1 MSRVYELHIIVA
13 VIFIGMFNSKPL
25 FLLSLLFCILFSYYY
40 AVIRNKTTFN
50 NVDRLQVYTY
60 TISTIPGAEQKQ
72 EISTIRKQLREKSI
86 LDNRVISS
94 TLIPPENSPDPVK
107 EITTVKVE
115 APRPSLFLKAA
126 ASADTDYKRTL
137 KHVNYGRPSFINPRS
152 LDEPSFYHQ
161 TLGFYY
167 SNMSLPMRATPQNR
181 VIYTSHL
188 VDDSERMGV
197 TIENSLKGWR
207 KRFEELKEEV
217 YREFEK

>member
-1 MSRVYELHIIVA
+1 
-13 VIFIGMFNSKPL
+13 MFNSKPL
-25 FLLSLLFCILFSYYY
+25 FLLSLSFSILFSYYY

-50 NVDRLQVYTY
+50 NVDRLQDYTY
-60 TISTIPGAEQKQ
+60 TISIIPGAEQKQ
-72 EISTIRKQLREKSI
+72 EISTIRSQLREESI
-86 LDNRVISS
+86 LDYRVKSS
-94 TLIPPENSPDPVK
+94 ALIPQENSPDPVK
-107 EITTVKVE
+107 ETTTIKVE
-115 APRPSLFLKAA
+115 APRSSLFLKTA

-137 KHVNYGRPSFINPRS
+137 KHVNYGRPSFIYPRS

-181 VIYTSHL
+181 VIYTSNL
-188 VDDSERMGV
+188 VDDSEQMGV
-197 TIENSLKGWR
+197 TIENSLKDWM